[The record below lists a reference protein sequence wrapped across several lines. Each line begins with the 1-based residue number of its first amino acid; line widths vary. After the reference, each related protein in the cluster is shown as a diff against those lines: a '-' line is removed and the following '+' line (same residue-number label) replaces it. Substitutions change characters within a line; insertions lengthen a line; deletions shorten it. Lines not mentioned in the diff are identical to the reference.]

1 MPGPRPTSPQIR
13 MTRRICGV
21 YTMCDKEI
29 GKTFDDSVGMFSDWR
44 KRGLVYEMPFSSLYG
59 KEVKNLICAGRCVS
73 SDDNMWDITRVI
85 PVCAVPGEAA
95 GTAAAIIGDS
105 FENVDIKELQK
116 RLISAGVK
124 LHA

>member
-1 MPGPRPTSPQIR
+1 
-13 MTRRICGV
+13 
-21 YTMCDKEI
+21 MCDKEI

-44 KRGLVYEMPFSSLYG
+44 KRGPVYEMPFSSLCG

-85 PVCAVPGEAA
+85 PVCAVSGEAA
-95 GTAAAIIGDS
+95 GTAAAIIPDS

-116 RLISAGVK
+116 RLVSAGVK